1 MSLRMLVRLPRL
13 AVHFLAL
20 FMLAWS
26 SAALA
31 EVRIHFH
38 SFDGSVLW
46 GRYPHTFIV
55 LEGTL
60 DETGE
65 AVNENSGFSARTVTP
80 AILTGPVEHMV
91 LAQTEPNVKNTNRH
105 FNLTLTDRQYRRIV
119 AEVRA
124 WQNAPGKYY
133 DLEKRNCIHFVGRM
147 AEILGLKVE
156 YPGDML
162 RRPKKWLNHVTVLN
176 PELDAEVVD

>member
-1 MSLRMLVRLPRL
+1 MPTRPARFV
-13 AVHFLAL
+13 AVLLAL
-20 FMLAWS
+20 VAFAWS
-26 SAALA
+26 GAAWA

-60 DETGE
+60 EATGE
-65 AVNENSGFSARTVTP
+65 EVNENYGFSARKVTP

-91 LAQTEPNVKNTNRH
+91 LAETEKNVKNTNRH
-105 FNLTLTDRQYRRIV
+105 FTLTITDRQYRRIV
-119 AEVRA
+119 AEVSA

-133 DLEKRNCIHFVGRM
+133 DLETRNCIHFVGRM
-147 AEILGLKVE
+147 AEILGLEVD
-156 YPGDML
+156 YPSDML
-162 RRPKKWLNHVTVLN
+162 RRPKSWLNHVTRLN
-176 PELDAEVVD
+176 PQLDAQIID

>member
-1 MSLRMLVRLPRL
+1 MPSKLVHLLRL
-13 AVHFLAL
+13 AVHLVAV

-60 DETGE
+60 DATGE
-65 AVNENSGFSARTVTP
+65 PVNENYGFSARNVTP

-91 LAQTEPNVKNTNRH
+91 LAESERNVKNTNRH
-105 FNLTLTDRQYRRIV
+105 FTLTITDRQYRRII

-147 AEILGLKVE
+147 AQILGLKVD
-156 YPGDML
+156 YPDDML
-162 RRPKKWLNHVTVLN
+162 RRPKKWLNHVTMMN
-176 PELDAEVVD
+176 PQLEAEVID

>member
-1 MSLRMLVRLPRL
+1 MRAGMPLRLPRL
-13 AVHFLAL
+13 AVHLFALLAL
-20 FMLAWS
+20 VWS
-26 SAALA
+26 GAALA

-60 DETGE
+60 DATGE
-65 AVNENSGFSARTVTP
+65 AVNENYGFSARRVTP
-80 AILTGPVEHMV
+80 AILSGPVEHMV
-91 LAQTEPNVKNTNRH
+91 LVETERNVRNTNRH
-105 FNLTLTDRQYRRIV
+105 FTLELTDRQYRRIV

-124 WQNAPGKYY
+124 WQNAPGRYY

-147 AEILGLKVE
+147 AEILGLEVD
-156 YPGDML
+156 YPDDML
-162 RRPKKWLNHVTVLN
+162 RRPKKWLNHVTRMN
-176 PELDAEVVD
+176 PELGAKVID

>member
-1 MSLRMLVRLPRL
+1 MPRIAAVCLPR
-13 AVHFLAL
+13 FLARLLALVL
-20 FMLAWS
+20 FAWS

-60 DETGE
+60 DRTGE
-65 AVNENSGFSARTVTP
+65 PVNENYGFSARKVTP
-80 AILTGPVEHMV
+80 AILSGPVEHMV
-91 LAQTEPNVKNTNRH
+91 LAESEKNVKNTNRH
-105 FNLTLTDRQYRRIV
+105 FTLVLTDRQYRRII
-119 AEVRA
+119 AEVNA

-147 AEILGLKVE
+147 AEILGLKVD
-156 YPGDML
+156 YPADML
-162 RRPKKWLNHVTVLN
+162 RRPKKWLNHVMAMN
-176 PELDAEVVD
+176 PQLQAEPVD